1 MTEKNVQTEVF
12 YPLLKSIISGVLVGL
27 AAVSLYGLYLQVTP
41 WRLFFAIVA
50 IVALLSWL
58 AVIRAMSPSP
68 KLETVQ
74 PAKVYPSEST
84 SVKFVASDPAGA
96 FTAGRYSQFPVD
108 IETLIKV
115 CKHLA
120 NGADFSMAGLSGR
133 YRPLTRSQFESLR
146 DTMIHDGLAY
156 WVDPRFHAQGCKL
169 TRAGENMVRHFTS
182 SSARDQLLPHYRKR
196 MPFNNKLSSS
206 ARARERA
213 SERKLS

>member
-74 PAKVYPSEST
+74 PAKVYPDEST
-84 SVKFVASDPAGA
+84 RLNVNVNDFDKPYPRARRGKIRCKKKLPELARLILVMGKSYSYADLEGKGKLFNRTEFEHVRSDMMDLGLLYWKNPDNHRDGVGFTVGGIAFLERIKREYDTSPPLRTKFSPG
-96 FTAGRYSQFPVD
+96 
-108 IETLIKV
+108 
-115 CKHLA
+115 LA
-120 NGADFSMAGLSGR
+120 NA
-133 YRPLTRSQFESLR
+133 E
-146 DTMIHDGLAY
+146 
-156 WVDPRFHAQGCKL
+156 
-169 TRAGENMVRHFTS
+169 
-182 SSARDQLLPHYRKR
+182 
-196 MPFNNKLSSS
+196 
-206 ARARERA
+206 
-213 SERKLS
+213 